1 MNNMIKEKMKKEL
14 IFVAHTVLGVLYT
27 PIFLIGVILNILSR
41 MVLGASYFMLLN
53 KQYGI
58 DVLKGLKKLITS

>member
-1 MNNMIKEKMKKEL
+1 MIKENMKKEL

-41 MVLGASYFMLLN
+41 LVLGASYFMLLN

-58 DVLKGLKKLITS
+58 DVLKGLKKLIAS

>member
-1 MNNMIKEKMKKEL
+1 MIKENMKKEL

-41 MVLGASYFMLLN
+41 LVLGASYFMLLN

-58 DVLKGLKKLITS
+58 DVLKGLKKLVTS

>member
-1 MNNMIKEKMKKEL
+1 MKKEL
-14 IFVAHTVLGVLYT
+14 IFTAHTILGVVYT
-27 PIFLIGVILNILSR
+27 PVFLLGIILNILSR
-41 MVLGASYFMLLN
+41 SVLGLSYFMLLN

>member
-1 MNNMIKEKMKKEL
+1 MKKEL
-14 IFVAHTVLGVLYT
+14 LSVASTVLGVVYS
-27 PIFLIGVILNILSR
+27 PVFLVGIILNILSR
-41 MVLGASYFMLLN
+41 LVLGISYFMLLN

>member
-1 MNNMIKEKMKKEL
+1 MKKEL